1 MEIFWSLLVG
11 PLCHVRN
18 KIVYGPQHRTVYTL
32 MGVVC
37 WWLFPSLLCN
47 SEINTKIALSQLIFN
62 RPFSNLTATWLNSIS
77 VSCIHSI
84 PIAWLTSIWKV
95 NQHVFTSSQQKVGKQ
110 TMTIDKTF
118 SLVIQR
124 QEQSFW
130 NVPSICLWGL
140 DNHTLLCVFHIY
152 IRMDLGEN
160 AICHHL
166 GVFKFT
172 TSSGASGS

>member
-1 MEIFWSLLVG
+1 MVRSTELFHGCCIFVIISIVALQL
-11 PLCHVRN
+11 RN
-18 KIVYGPQHRTVYTL
+18 KHQNSTL
-32 MGVVC
+32 T
-37 WWLFPSLLCN
+37 
-47 SEINTKIALSQLIFN
+47 INFD

-124 QEQSFW
+124 QEQSSW
-130 NVPSICLWGL
+130 NVPSICLWEL

-152 IRMDLGEN
+152 IRVDLGEN
-160 AICHHL
+160 ATCHHL
-166 GVFKFT
+166 GVFKFI